1 MMVPPSYD
9 AVGLVNLMSEIEFRL
24 TGQTESARLTSAL
37 ADLVPEGGTIVL
49 VLFDGLG
56 VSQVAHP
63 AASSFQNSMKGTL
76 ESGFP
81 STTSTSLATVATG
94 LAPGGHGIVSHLMWM
109 PEYKKIVNTLKWVD
123 LTGSPVDHDHSSML
137 ASPNLWERLRSSGI
151 EPITV
156 QPGDFENSPL
166 TRTLYRGVR
175 FEGIWGIEDM
185 ISATVSLAAEP
196 GRFIFTYVPHVDY
209 AGHVFGLTSP
219 EFSEAIGVASRIW
232 NEIQRR
238 LPPRVALLGTADH
251 GLIDYSEDDK
261 ILIRDPRFDS
271 LRMGGDSRGVQVWS
285 TTETAES
292 LAVMTGADLV
302 APESLLGS
310 TVTARTLERLPP
322 NLLLAPEGKVI
333 LPRGFDKRLRA
344 YHGGLAPGEL
354 LIPLLIG

>member
-1 MMVPPSYD
+1 
-9 AVGLVNLMSEIEFRL
+9 IEFRL

-37 ADLVPEGGTIVL
+37 ADLLPEGNSIVL
-49 VLFDGLG
+49 ILFDGLG

-63 AASSFQNSMKGTL
+63 TAVSLQKSMKGTL

-109 PEYKKIVNTLKWVD
+109 PEHKRIVNTLKWVD
-123 LTGSPVDHDHSSML
+123 LTGAPVDHDYANL
-137 ASPNLWERLRSSGI
+137 LPKPNLWERIRASGI

-166 TRTLYRGVR
+166 TRMLYRGAR
-175 FEGIWGIEDM
+175 FEGIWGIEDL
-185 ISATVSLAAEP
+185 INATVSLAAEP

-219 EFSEAIGVASRIW
+219 EFNEAIGVASRIW
-232 NEIQRR
+232 DEIHHR
-238 LPPRVALLGTADH
+238 LPAGVALLGTADH
-251 GLIDYSEDDK
+251 GLIDYAEDDK
-261 ILIRDPRFDS
+261 MLIRDARFDT

-285 TTETAES
+285 TSDTAGS
-292 LAVMTGADLV
+292 LASMTGGELV
-302 APESLLGS
+302 APESLIGPK
-310 TVTARTLERLPP
+310 VTTRALERLPP
-322 NLLLAPEGKVI
+322 NLLLAPGGKVL

-354 LIPLLIG
+354 LIPLLLR